1 MWNVQVSQLLMFST
15 AMAEFSLVC
24 VRMMKSIKSYASAQG
39 IKNSEGFE
47 KYCAIPTLDVDEQK
61 FCYNTDTLR
70 MDILR
75 LLDLGADENR
85 LCKKVK
91 SINPDFCLVK
101 APKISPVN
109 EFVSKKRGIIYI

>member
-1 MWNVQVSQLLMFST
+1 
-15 AMAEFSLVC
+15 
-24 VRMMKSIKSYASAQG
+24 MKSIKSYAASQS
-39 IKNSEGFE
+39 IKNSEAFE
-47 KYCAIPTLDVDEQK
+47 KYCVIPTLDVEEQK

-101 APKISPVN
+101 TQKVTINSDV
-109 EFVSKKRGIIYI
+109 VSKKRGIIYI